1 MTLILIIL
9 LLVILFGGGYG
20 YRTGYVGYNNPIGI
34 VLIIILILL
43 LLGLVLPFAGYR
55 WYP

>member
-20 YRTGYVGYNNPIGI
+20 YRTGYVAYNNPIGI
-34 VLIIILILL
+34 ILLVVLIIIIFGLL
-43 LLGLVLPFAGYR
+43 SPRFGWWTY
-55 WYP
+55 

>member
-9 LLVILFGGGYG
+9 LVLLLFGGGYG
-20 YRTGYVGYNNPIGI
+20 YRTGYVGYNNPLGI
-34 VLIIILILL
+34 ILLIIIVLLVVGLIL
-43 LLGLVLPFAGYR
+43 PFGGYR